1 MKLPHDTTKLV
12 NRIMDE
18 WQEKERQRIE
28 KRKQSDKVS
37 NRLRI
42 ALKLI
47 QVNKDCNG
55 INRLLTGFVLEVLIA
70 VSLLLFIIT
79 GNMVSSMVLSFVGVV
94 VMFISNILIS
104 YTSYY
109 LARKVL
115 DSCSGL
121 AFNEGKISKAW
132 VSEVKKEKR

>member
-47 QVNKDCNG
+47 QV
-55 INRLLTGFVLEVLIA
+55 
-70 VSLLLFIIT
+70 
-79 GNMVSSMVLSFVGVV
+79 
-94 VMFISNILIS
+94 
-104 YTSYY
+104 
-109 LARKVL
+109 
-115 DSCSGL
+115 
-121 AFNEGKISKAW
+121 
-132 VSEVKKEKR
+132 